1 MSESPK
7 SRVVPFEFWT
17 FAGIGGFFVL
27 LGTIYWFT
35 SYEPAG
41 TTMLLLCAGLG
52 ALGMWVSRPNRPGDV
67 EVGGGELHVRP
78 HGGDLLLDQ
87 RQFRLARCCARAAR
101 PGRRVHGASLTDPLS
116 RTYAEITPSP
126 AGAVDQQLGVAGPQ
140 RRIERDGGSRRKGIR
155 VGHGM
160 VGFDPPSL

>member
-1 MSESPK
+1 MSGSQK

-17 FAGIGGFFVL
+17 FAGIGTFFVL

-67 EVGGGELHVRP
+67 EVGGGVEPQPSHAVDSSLWPLVI
-78 HGGDLLLDQ
+78 GLGLMLVANGFVLGLWLLV
-87 RQFRLARCCARAAR
+87 
-101 PGRRVHGASLTDPLS
+101 PGTALVLRGLVGMLTE
-116 RTYAEITPSP
+116 RPSP
-126 AGAVDQQLGVAGPQ
+126 T
-140 RRIERDGGSRRKGIR
+140 R
-155 VGHGM
+155 
-160 VGFDPPSL
+160 